1 MLAECSPSITTFLF
15 HFILIT
21 SLAVFLS
28 PSVSFLISG
37 MEAKRDEIKVNKC
50 MPVAWGERFLSEEIE
65 NIGQITYLLHL
76 RLTNFKLR
84 MNIFVSN
91 AHKCITH
98 VNVL

>member
-1 MLAECSPSITTFLF
+1 
-15 HFILIT
+15 
-21 SLAVFLS
+21 
-28 PSVSFLISG
+28 
-37 MEAKRDEIKVNKC
+37 